1 MNILLKTSKIRIA
14 DTFPGM
20 IILRRQTR
28 PWIAYPVNFFG
39 RISYTNIKKIIKEI
53 LMMKKFIIVFFVM
66 PAFLSLSILAV
77 TGIDTKDTR
86 LLSQPAVSK
95 NRVAFVYAD
104 DLWTADIDGTGVRRL
119 TSAKGT
125 ETNPVFSP
133 DGKWVAFSAN
143 YDGNVDVYI
152 VPAVGGVPQR
162 LTYHPGGDGVRAF
175 TPDGSAVLFTSG
187 RSVFTR
193 NFTQLFTVPVKG
205 GFPTALDIPN
215 AFRAA
220 YSPDGKEMAYT
231 PLREVFNQWKHY
243 RGGTVSRIWIYK
255 FSGHSVEQIPQP
267 EGRCNDTDPMWI
279 GAKIYFRSDR
289 KGEFNLF
296 CYDTTSKKIEQL
308 TQYTDFPILKA
319 SQGEG
324 KIIFEKAGYLHL
336 FDLTKKSARRLK
348 IGIAADLR
356 EVRDRYAKGA
366 AYIRNAAVSPSG
378 VRAVFECRGEIVTL
392 PAKKGDPRNLSNTA
406 GVHERSPSWSPD
418 GKKIAYFSD
427 ESGEYQLHVGSQDG
441 KGEVK
446 KYQAAGAGFYNA
458 PVWSPDNQKISYT
471 DNSRSLYWIDLES
484 GKCKKIDSDYQYVPG
499 VVAGFRGN
507 WSPDSNWITYAVNTA
522 SLMRRVYVYSI
533 EQDKS
538 YSISDGLN
546 DAAGPV
552 FDKSGKY
559 LYFFSSTDAGP
570 VVNWFAMSITDMNM
584 NRSIYMAVLRKDIP
598 SPLAKESDEEE
609 GTEKKDKGEKGKEKG
624 KKGKD
629 KDEKDSKEKK
639 EPFSIDFD
647 GIDCRILALPVP
659 GGHYS
664 HLQVGE
670 EGNLYYLEFSSGGR
684 SFEFRRADK
693 LHKFDMKKRKSQVLL
708 AKVNEYYLS
717 ADKKKVLYQSGRSWA
732 IAGAAAKIK
741 PGDGTLKTGD
751 IRIKIEPAAEWRQIF
766 NEAWRINRDYFYD
779 PNMHGADWQAMQKK
793 YSVFLPHLACRG
805 DLNRVIQWMCSELA
819 VGHHFVFG
827 GDRLERAERVPGGL
841 LGSDYAVENGRY
853 RFKKIYGGLNWTPD
867 LRSPLTEPG
876 VAVKTG
882 EYLLKV
888 NGADVKFPENIYR
901 FFENSAGK
909 IVEITVAASPDG
921 KDARTVKVVPL
932 TEENSLRNRDWIE
945 GNIKKVDKATGGRV
959 AYVYVPNTTT
969 AGHIYFKRYFFPQV
983 HKEAIIVDERFNGGG
998 SVADYYIDLLRRP
1011 YACHWATRY
1020 GADIKTPNAS
1030 IQGPKVMLIDENA
1043 GSGGDLLPWMFR
1055 KFELGKLIGKRTW
1068 GGLVGN
1074 LGAPTLMDGGF
1085 VSSPNLGIWTEDGF
1099 IVENVGVPPDIEVE
1113 QWPADVI
1120 KGRDP
1125 QLEKAIE
1132 VIMKELK
1139 NKPPQ
1144 KCKRPPFPIRVK
1156 K

>member
-1 MNILLKTSKIRIA
+1 
-14 DTFPGM
+14 
-20 IILRRQTR
+20 
-28 PWIAYPVNFFG
+28 
-39 RISYTNIKKIIKEI
+39 
-53 LMMKKFIIVFFVM
+53 MKKNSLILFFAMLV
-66 PAFLSLSILAV
+66 FLSISLSAV
-77 TGIDTKDTR
+77 NGIDTKDTR

-104 DLWTADIDGTGVRRL
+104 DLWTANIDGTGVRRL
-119 TSAKGT
+119 TSAKGR

-133 DGKWVAFSAN
+133 DGKWVAFSGN

-152 VPAVGGVPQR
+152 VPAAGGIPKR
-162 LTYHPGGDGVRAF
+162 LTFHPGGDGVRAF
-175 TPDGSAVLFTSG
+175 TPDGSAVLFSSG
-187 RSVFTR
+187 RSVFTGH
-193 NFTQLFTVPVKG
+193 FTQLFTVPIKG
-205 GFPTALDIPN
+205 GYPKALEIPN

-220 YSPDGKEMAYT
+220 YSPDGKKMAYT
-231 PLREVFNQWKHY
+231 PLAEVFNQWKHY
-243 RGGTVSRIWIYK
+243 RGGTVSRIWIYT
-255 FSGHSVEQIPQP
+255 FSDHSVEQIPQP
-267 EGRCNDTDPMWI
+267 EGRCNDTDPMWC
-279 GAKIYFRSDR
+279 GTKIYFRSDR
-289 KGEFNLF
+289 NGEFNLF
-296 CYDTTSKKIEQL
+296 CYDATSKKIEQL
-308 TQYTDFPILKA
+308 TQYTDFPVIKA
-319 SQGEG
+319 SHGGG
-324 KIIFEKAGYLHL
+324 KIVFEQAGYLHL
-336 FDLTKKSARRLK
+336 FDPTKKSTRRLK
-348 IGIAADLR
+348 FGVAADLR
-356 EVRDRYAKGA
+356 EVRDRYARGA
-366 AYIRNAAVSPSG
+366 AYIRNAAISPTG

-427 ESGEYQLHVGSQDG
+427 ESGEYQLHVCSQDG

-446 KYQAAGAGFYNA
+446 KYKVAGAGFYND
-458 PVWSPDNQKISYT
+458 PVWSPDNKKISYT
-471 DNSRSLYWIDLES
+471 DNSKSLYWIDLES
-484 GKCKKIDSDYQYVPG
+484 GTCKKIDSDHQYGPG
-499 VVAGFRGN
+499 VFPGFRGN
-507 WSPDSNWITYAVNTA
+507 WSPDSKWITYAVNTA
-522 SLMRRVYVYSI
+522 SLMNRVYVYSI
-533 EQDKS
+533 AQSKS
-538 YSISDGLN
+538 YPISDGLS

-570 VVNWFAMSITDMNM
+570 VVNWFAMSISDMEM
-584 NRSIYMAVLRKDIP
+584 NRSIYMAVLRKGIP

-609 GTEKKDKGEKGKEKG
+609 GTEKKDKEKKENG
-624 KKGKD
+624 KKD
-629 KDEKDSKEKK
+629 TK

-647 GIDCRILALPVP
+647 GIDSRIISLPVP
-659 GGHYS
+659 EGHYAN
-664 HLQVGE
+664 LQAGM
-670 EGNLYYLEFSSGGR
+670 EGNLYYMEFPSGGR
-684 SFEFRRADK
+684 AFQFRQADK
-693 LHKFDMKKRKSQVLL
+693 LHKFDMKKRKSQALL
-708 AKVNEYYLS
+708 SKVNAYCLS
-717 ADKKKVLYQSGRSWA
+717 ADKKKVLYRSGRSWA

-741 PGDGTLKTGD
+741 PGNGTLKTMN
-751 IRIKIEPAAEWRQIF
+751 IQVRIEPAAEWRQIF

-779 PNMHGADWQAMQKK
+779 PNMHGADWQAMRKK

-827 GDRLERAERVPGGL
+827 GDRLEQADRVPGGL
-841 LGSDYAVENGRY
+841 LGADYAVENGRY
-853 RFKKIYGGLNWTPD
+853 RFKKVYGGLNWTPE

-876 VAVKTG
+876 VDVKAG

-888 NGADVKFPENIYR
+888 NGAEVKYPANIYR

-909 IVEITVAASPDG
+909 IVEITVASNPDG

-932 TEENSLRNRDWIE
+932 TRENSLRNRDWVE
-945 GNIKKVDKATGGRV
+945 SNIKKVDKATGGRV

-1030 IQGPKVMLIDENA
+1030 IQGPKVMLIDETA

-1074 LGAPTLMDGGF
+1074 LGAPGLMDGGF
-1085 VSSPNLGIWTEDGF
+1085 ISSPNLGIWTEDGF

-1139 NKPPQ
+1139 KNPPP
-1144 KCKRPPFPIRVK
+1144 KYKRPPFPIRVK